1 MAFPFSD
8 VAGDRLLFFSVC
20 ARSRE
25 ANEGEGIGV
34 YNIIFPP
41 SHLVMV
47 SAVCPARAHRT
58 SHLALRPQQAAP
70 TAPQETTAPTDY
82 GQYVVDILTK
92 QNQLTGS
99 VDRAV
104 LEHCLSLSSSF
115 LMTDVTMN
123 PATGLATW
131 NAGFHRLV
139 DIMVALHRKGQLEL
153 STVNAAS
160 KACSECW
167 SVAGSWRNMEE
178 VRQCV
183 RNVATKLQSL
193 LDENGRTYGGNKV
206 YTP

>member
-1 MAFPFSD
+1 MHN
-8 VAGDRLLFFSVC
+8 L
-20 ARSRE
+20 
-25 ANEGEGIGV
+25 
-34 YNIIFPP
+34 IFPP
-41 SHLVMV
+41 FYLVMV
-47 SAVCPARAHRT
+47 SAGRPVHSHRA
-58 SHLALRPQQAAP
+58 SHSHLRPQQAAP
-70 TAPQETTAPTDY
+70 TPPQETTTPTDY
-82 GQYVVDILTK
+82 GQYVVEVLAK
-92 QNQLTGS
+92 QTELTGN

-123 PATGLATW
+123 PTTGLASW
-131 NAGFHRLV
+131 NAGFNRLV
-139 DIMVALHRKGQLEL
+139 DIMVALHRTGQLEL

-183 RNVATKLQSL
+183 KSVAAKLQGL
-193 LDENGRTYGGNKV
+193 LDENGRTYGGNRV